1 MTVDFIGAVNEGA
14 EQSKFVCRK
23 MDLDRNTAD
32 LPEGGK
38 QMRGRKSIL
47 SVVLLS
53 ALAAL
58 LLPIFSISINDAD
71 ELDFLLSEWDKVCMG
86 EADAKDWK
94 DYVHVVLEE
103 TTASEKKSGKTRKK
117 AGLKSRYSWEKPLK
131 NENVEKLFLKNS
143 RKIGDELNDSSER
156 TVTIPEG
163 ENQLIDQFT
172 RTYLD
177 GYLSREMP
185 DLGVYYD
192 LSNEVRKENR
202 LLIEAYIYEHAI
214 SGAHT
219 VDGYDREFFIT
230 KVTPRAEGVDEI
242 IFYLVDVLHT
252 DNGDEDSGTWFV
264 ADIGL
269 TEEGYKFL
277 NLWIESPEF
286 EMMQNRWKKDYL
298 KNGISP
304 EREQV
309 QRDIYDWAAE
319 RMDSGY
325 EIPLMNDPYESPD
338 KAANDVSLMR
348 RRTTIAYD
356 RETVAKKAKKYAYK
370 YNDLFVP
377 QNGSGGDCTNYVS
390 QCMWQRAPAG
400 RSTDGGKITAS
411 NGPAKGIMKENIL
424 MKRSPGWESM
434 SSGRIS
440 RKMIIRSRRE
450 MSMESVLRRRD
461 MISQMLRSGMSF
473 SSITGASGG
482 TL

>member
-1 MTVDFIGAVNEGA
+1 MTVDFIGAVNGRA

-23 MDLDRNTAD
+23 TDLDRNTAD

-94 DYVHVVLEE
+94 DYIHVVLEE
-103 TTASEKKSGKTRKK
+103 TTASEKRSGKSRKK

-131 NENVEKLFLKNS
+131 KQNVERLSEKNY
-143 RKIGDELNDSSER
+143 KKTGDVINDLSER

-163 ENQLIDQFT
+163 ENQLIDRFT
-172 RTYLD
+172 KTCLDSYLTK
-177 GYLSREMP
+177 EMP

-202 LLIEAYIYEHAI
+202 LLIEAFVYDYALTESHAV
-214 SGAHT
+214 SS
-219 VDGYDREFFIT
+219 YDRDFFIG
-230 KVTPRAEGVDEI
+230 KVTPRAEGVDEV

-286 EMMQNRWKKDYL
+286 EMTQNRWKDDYL
-298 KNGISP
+298 KNGTSP

-309 QRDIYDWAAE
+309 QRDIWNRAE
-319 RMDSGY
+319 EVRNSGY
-325 EIPLMNDPYESPD
+325 EIPLMNDPYGSPD
-338 KAANDVSLMR
+338 KAANDVSPS
-348 RRTTIAYD
+348 
-356 RETVAKKAKKYAYK
+356 VA
-370 YNDLFVP
+370 
-377 QNGSGGDCTNYVS
+377 
-390 QCMWQRAPAG
+390 
-400 RSTDGGKITAS
+400 
-411 NGPAKGIMKENIL
+411 
-424 MKRSPGWESM
+424 ES
-434 SSGRIS
+434 R
-440 RKMIIRSRRE
+440 
-450 MSMESVLRRRD
+450 
-461 MISQMLRSGMSF
+461 
-473 SSITGASGG
+473 
-482 TL
+482 

>member
-1 MTVDFIGAVNEGA
+1 MTVDFIGAVNERA

-23 MDLDRNTAD
+23 TDLDRNTAD

-103 TTASEKKSGKTRKK
+103 TTASEKRSGKTGKK

-230 KVTPRAEGVDEI
+230 KVTPLSRGVDEV

-286 EMMQNRWKKDYL
+286 EMTQNRWKDDYL
-298 KNGISP
+298 KNGTSP

-309 QRDIYDWAAE
+309 QRDIWNRAE
-319 RMDSGY
+319 EVRNSGY

-338 KAANDVSLMR
+338 KAANDGSPS
-348 RRTTIAYD
+348 A
-356 RETVAKKAKKYAYK
+356 AKTRIR
-370 YNDLFVP
+370 L
-377 QNGSGGDCTNYVS
+377 
-390 QCMWQRAPAG
+390 
-400 RSTDGGKITAS
+400 TA
-411 NGPAKGIMKENIL
+411 
-424 MKRSPGWESM
+424 
-434 SSGRIS
+434 
-440 RKMIIRSRRE
+440 
-450 MSMESVLRRRD
+450 
-461 MISQMLRSGMSF
+461 
-473 SSITGASGG
+473 
-482 TL
+482 

>member
-1 MTVDFIGAVNEGA
+1 MT
-14 EQSKFVCRK
+14 
-23 MDLDRNTAD
+23 
-32 LPEGGK
+32 GK
-38 QMRGRKSIL
+38 RSIIAL
-47 SVVLLS
+47 VLLS
-53 ALAAL
+53 VLAGMLTPGSSSAL
-58 LLPIFSISINDAD
+58 SDSD
-71 ELDFLLSEWDKVCMG
+71 ELMEWDK
-86 EADAKDWK
+86 
-94 DYVHVVLEE
+94 DYRKEEETEETESPIHVVVSEE
-103 TTASEKKSGKTRKK
+103 AAASERKDGEDADK
-117 AGLKSRYSWEKPLK
+117 VELETRYSWEKPLK

-177 GYLSREMP
+177 SYLSREMP

-202 LLIEAYIYEHAI
+202 LLIEAFVYDYALTRSHAV
-214 SGAHT
+214 SS
-219 VDGYDREFFIT
+219 YDREIFIT
-230 KVTPRAEGVDEI
+230 KVTPLSRGVNEI
-242 IFYLVDVLHT
+242 IFYLENVLHT
-252 DNGDEDSGTWFV
+252 NNGDEGSGIWFV

-348 RRTTIAYD
+348 ENMRSHSPFASGRTGPMRKEDMKLPSDRR
-356 RETVAKKAKKYAYK
+356 
-370 YNDLFVP
+370 
-377 QNGSGGDCTNYVS
+377 
-390 QCMWQRAPAG
+390 
-400 RSTDGGKITAS
+400 
-411 NGPAKGIMKENIL
+411 
-424 MKRSPGWESM
+424 
-434 SSGRIS
+434 SSG
-440 RKMIIRSRRE
+440 
-450 MSMESVLRRRD
+450 
-461 MISQMLRSGMSF
+461 
-473 SSITGASGG
+473 
-482 TL
+482 

>member
-1 MTVDFIGAVNEGA
+1 MTVDFIGSVNERA
-14 EQSKFVCRK
+14 EQSKFVCCK
-23 MDLDRNTAD
+23 TDLDRNTAD

-94 DYVHVVLEE
+94 DYIHVVLKE
-103 TTASEKKSGKTRKK
+103 TTASEKRSGKSGKK
-117 AGLKSRYSWEKPLK
+117 AVLKSRYSWEKPLK
-131 NENVEKLFLKNS
+131 KQNVERLSEKYYK
-143 RKIGDELNDSSER
+143 KTGDVINDLSER

-163 ENQLIDQFT
+163 ENQLIDRFT
-172 RTYLD
+172 KTCLDSYLTK
-177 GYLSREMP
+177 EMP

-230 KVTPRAEGVDEI
+230 KVTPLSRGVDEV

-286 EMMQNRWKKDYL
+286 EITQNRWKDDYL

-304 EREQV
+304 EKEQV
-309 QRDIYDWAAE
+309 QRDIWNRAE
-319 RMDSGY
+319 ELRNSGY

-338 KAANDVSLMR
+338 KAANDGSPS
-348 RRTTIAYD
+348 
-356 RETVAKKAKKYAYK
+356 VA
-370 YNDLFVP
+370 
-377 QNGSGGDCTNYVS
+377 
-390 QCMWQRAPAG
+390 
-400 RSTDGGKITAS
+400 
-411 NGPAKGIMKENIL
+411 
-424 MKRSPGWESM
+424 ES
-434 SSGRIS
+434 R
-440 RKMIIRSRRE
+440 
-450 MSMESVLRRRD
+450 
-461 MISQMLRSGMSF
+461 
-473 SSITGASGG
+473 
-482 TL
+482 

>member
-1 MTVDFIGAVNEGA
+1 MIRGREKDKVTVDFIGAVNERA
-14 EQSKFVCRK
+14 EQSKIVCCK
-23 MDLDRNTAD
+23 TDLDRNTAD
-32 LPEGGK
+32 LPEGEK

-71 ELDFLLSEWDKVCMG
+71 ELDFLLSEWDKACMG
-86 EADAKDWK
+86 EEDAEDWNSHI
-94 DYVHVVLEE
+94 HVVVSEE
-103 TTASEKKSGKTRKK
+103 AAASERKDGEDADK
-117 AGLKSRYSWEKPLK
+117 VELETRYSWEKPLK

-177 GYLSREMP
+177 SYLSREMP

-202 LLIEAYIYEHAI
+202 LLIEAFVYDYALTRSHAV
-214 SGAHT
+214 SS
-219 VDGYDREFFIT
+219 YDREIFIT
-230 KVTPRAEGVDEI
+230 KVTPLSRGVNEI
-242 IFYLVDVLHT
+242 IFYLENVLHT
-252 DNGDEDSGTWFV
+252 DNGDEGSGIWFV

-286 EMMQNRWKKDYL
+286 EMMQNRWKEDYL

-325 EIPLMNDPYESPD
+325 EIPLMNDPYGSPD
-338 KAANDVSLMR
+338 KAANDVS
-348 RRTTIAYD
+348 
-356 RETVAKKAKKYAYK
+356 
-370 YNDLFVP
+370 
-377 QNGSGGDCTNYVS
+377 
-390 QCMWQRAPAG
+390 
-400 RSTDGGKITAS
+400 
-411 NGPAKGIMKENIL
+411 
-424 MKRSPGWESM
+424 
-434 SSGRIS
+434 SGR
-440 RKMIIRSRRE
+440 RE
-450 MSMESVLRRRD
+450 EAEVL
-461 MISQMLRSGMSF
+461 
-473 SSITGASGG
+473 
-482 TL
+482 

>member
-1 MTVDFIGAVNEGA
+1 MTVDFIGSVNERA
-14 EQSKFVCRK
+14 EQSKFVCCK
-23 MDLDRNTAD
+23 TDLDRNTAD

-131 NENVEKLFLKNS
+131 NENVEKLFLKNI
-143 RKIGDELNDSSER
+143 RKIGDELNDLSER

-163 ENQLIDQFT
+163 ENQLIDRFT
-172 RTYLD
+172 KTCLD
-177 GYLSREMP
+177 SYLSREMP

-230 KVTPRAEGVDEI
+230 KVTPRAEGVDEV

-286 EMMQNRWKKDYL
+286 EITQNRWKDDYL
-298 KNGISP
+298 KNGTSP

-309 QRDIYDWAAE
+309 QRDIWNRAE
-319 RMDSGY
+319 ELRNSGY

-348 RRTTIAYD
+348 ENMRSHSPFASGRTGPMRKEDMKLPSDRR
-356 RETVAKKAKKYAYK
+356 
-370 YNDLFVP
+370 
-377 QNGSGGDCTNYVS
+377 
-390 QCMWQRAPAG
+390 
-400 RSTDGGKITAS
+400 
-411 NGPAKGIMKENIL
+411 
-424 MKRSPGWESM
+424 
-434 SSGRIS
+434 SSG
-440 RKMIIRSRRE
+440 
-450 MSMESVLRRRD
+450 
-461 MISQMLRSGMSF
+461 
-473 SSITGASGG
+473 
-482 TL
+482 

>member
-1 MTVDFIGAVNEGA
+1 MTVDFIGSVNERA
-14 EQSKFVCRK
+14 EQSKFVCCK
-23 MDLDRNTAD
+23 TDLDRNTAD

-131 NENVEKLFLKNS
+131 NENVEKLFLKNI
-143 RKIGDELNDSSER
+143 RKIGDELNDLSER

-163 ENQLIDQFT
+163 ENQLIDRFT
-172 RTYLD
+172 KTCLD
-177 GYLSREMP
+177 SYLSREMP

-219 VDGYDREFFIT
+219 VDSYDREFFIT

-286 EMMQNRWKKDYL
+286 EITQNRWKDDYL
-298 KNGISP
+298 KNGTSP

-309 QRDIYDWAAE
+309 QRDIWNRAE
-319 RMDSGY
+319 ELRNSGY

-348 RRTTIAYD
+348 ENMRSHSPFASGRTGPMRKEDMKLPSDRR
-356 RETVAKKAKKYAYK
+356 
-370 YNDLFVP
+370 
-377 QNGSGGDCTNYVS
+377 
-390 QCMWQRAPAG
+390 
-400 RSTDGGKITAS
+400 
-411 NGPAKGIMKENIL
+411 
-424 MKRSPGWESM
+424 
-434 SSGRIS
+434 SSG
-440 RKMIIRSRRE
+440 
-450 MSMESVLRRRD
+450 
-461 MISQMLRSGMSF
+461 
-473 SSITGASGG
+473 
-482 TL
+482 